1 MNYILKDEVNINVK
15 NSIITGELNL
25 PEEASAI
32 IIFSH
37 GSGSSRN
44 SIRNQQVAGYLNE
57 HNFATLLLDLLT
69 EEEDTIYQNRF
80 DIGLLS
86 NRLIGATRWIQSNH
100 STRNLNIGYF
110 GASTGAASAIIAAS
124 EMDKAIKAI
133 VSRGGR
139 AELATDAISKVKSP
153 TLLIVGSLD
162 THVLKMNQD
171 TFSKLN
177 CIKKLEV
184 IDGATHL
191 FQEPNKL
198 EKVADLSN
206 NWFQKYLNT

>member
-1 MNYILKDEVNINVK
+1 MNYILKDEININIK

-32 IIFSH
+32 VIFSH

-86 NRLIGATRWIQSNH
+86 KRLIGATKWIQSNH
-100 STRNLNIGYF
+100 STRDLNIGYF
-110 GASTGAASAIIAAS
+110 GASTGAASALIAAA
-124 EMDKAIKAI
+124 EMDFQIKAI

-139 AELATDAISKVKSP
+139 AELATDAINKVMSP

-162 THVLKMNQD
+162 SHVLRMNQD
-171 TFSKLN
+171 TYSRLK

-184 IDGATHL
+184 IEGATHL

-198 EKVADLSN
+198 EKVAELSN
-206 NWFQKYLNT
+206 NWFKTYLNT